1 MCFQKQSPKIH
12 SNYHFANNS
21 PFCKDNWRYKITGI
35 TSDMSFPAVSGID
48 KRLERGLVAV
58 SYRDTDVAEYDVA
71 PVNDPDLAFLDDE

>member
-1 MCFQKQSPKIH
+1 M
-12 SNYHFANNS
+12 
-21 PFCKDNWRYKITGI
+21 GI